1 MVEGILEMADIF
13 GDESTAELRATF
25 LGKLLDRGQDATVY
39 VALKADG
46 IWWQIVSP

>member
-13 GDESTAELRATF
+13 GDESTAELRAT
-25 LGKLLDRGQDATVY
+25 VY